1 MSHWHL
7 KILVLTSF
15 FWSSELLAQAGVTI
29 LHFPKNMQ
37 LLPRNLETNKGIYI
51 ITGDLHR
58 SSTISTL
65 RLLIQRGDSIF
76 FEKIVPINYNQDT
89 YHFEFPIAIK
99 AELIDYQISLYGK
112 KNNNYIL
119 MRRAEKV
126 VAGDVILVNGQ
137 SNCIGSIEPEDEHPF
152 LRSYTAQFGW
162 NRIDYTQPGKW
173 PPHLA
178 RNLIEDQKVPVA
190 LFNEAMGGVVQ
201 NVFLKNFGGGTL
213 NNYHDVLRRL
223 EAAEVK
229 NNLHALIW
237 WQGESDGWETST
249 ADYKRQ
255 FKELYADWK
264 RDFSTA
270 RILMFQIRYRSCTHT
285 QPNIMEAERQLSE
298 EINDLDIMSTNNAQ
312 SDGCH
317 FTYHNGYDSLGR
329 RMYRLMAARLYKQPI
344 TNRTA
349 PNVDKIWFS
358 NRNEITIQLKN
369 VTGNLKSIGAP
380 WKDFF
385 CQGGNVEIT
394 DSKVLGNQVKL
405 TFSGDSTGVKTLSY
419 LSHVDMRNDWIVNEM
434 SVGILS
440 FHQVSISHEK
450 PIVPPMDSVTYAVSP
465 SYGNHI
471 FKITIPD
478 SDKKRMVHVYNAL
491 GVLVFEQTWQKG
503 DNQEPSFDATN
514 WQKGMYFV
522 CLEVENKRKKTF
534 KILKTDF

>member
-112 KNNNYIL
+112 KDNNYIL

-237 WQGESDGWETST
+237 WQGESDGWETTT

-285 QPNIMEAERQLSE
+285 QPNIMEAERQLSQ

-369 VTGNLKSIGAP
+369 VTGNLKNIGAP

-450 PIVPPMDSVTYAVSP
+450 PMVPPMDSVTYAVSP

-491 GVLVFEQTWQKG
+491 GVLVFEQILQQGTI
-503 DNQEPSFDATN
+503 QETYFDATN